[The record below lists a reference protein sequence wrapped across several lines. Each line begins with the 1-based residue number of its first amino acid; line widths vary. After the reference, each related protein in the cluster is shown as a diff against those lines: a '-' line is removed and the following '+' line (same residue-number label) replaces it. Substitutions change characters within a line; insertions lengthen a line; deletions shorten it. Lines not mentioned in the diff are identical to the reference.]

1 MLCASLPQL
10 ILQTCPLPR
19 LPLPESAGLVLSGAI
34 VAWWAAGRF
43 CPAPPQLHG
52 KGVRPAHSTLIFKVN
67 KLRPQRGHSHILP
80 FLLIW
85 QEKAALIE
93 TVVHL
98 LAPWWLCLGVRM
110 PVSRPLFLISLEGS
124 KEKLSGLYS
133 KDNEMWDRSTHPRG
147 KAAETQ
153 RAWVLVHSTLAG
165 RGTATTLR
173 VRRQSVCW
181 FSWLVCFCLSHFK
194 EGEEDDKSHTYTR

>member
-10 ILQTCPLPR
+10 ILQICPL
-19 LPLPESAGLVLSGAI
+19 LPLPLPGSAGLVLRGAV

-43 CPAPPQLHG
+43 CPAPLQLHG

-85 QEKAALIE
+85 QEKAVLIE

-98 LAPWWLCLGVRM
+98 LAPRWLCLGVRM

-124 KEKLSGLYS
+124 KEKISGLYG
-133 KDNEMWDRSTHPRG
+133 KDKEMWDHNTHPRG
-147 KAAETQ
+147 EAVETQ
-153 RAWVLVHSTLAG
+153 KAWVLVHSSPAG
-165 RGTATTLR
+165 RGMAMTLY
-173 VRRQSVCW
+173 VRRQSICW
-181 FSWLVCFCLSHFK
+181 FSWLACFCLSRFE
-194 EGEEDDKSHTYTR
+194 EGQEDDKSHIYTQ